1 MDHSAPILANAEV
14 LPEIL
19 TAKELEAFLRIDVK
33 TIYSYVQRGLIPHM
47 RIESNLRFSKHPVLR
62 WLEEAQRRQFQVRG
76 DIIRTTPT
84 VLFGVPGRQQDLVVL
99 VPLDEQDTVPDL
111 SAAGRIQAEPAIEG
125 VTVEFRSSS
134 Q

>member
-33 TIYSYVQRGLIPHM
+33 TIYSYVQRGLIPHI
-47 RIESNLRFSKHPVLR
+47 RIELNLRFSKHPVLR
-62 WLEEAQRRQFQVRG
+62 WLEEAQRRQFQ
-76 DIIRTTPT
+76 IIRTTPT
-84 VLFGVPGRQQDLVVL
+84 VLFGVSGRQQDLVVL

-125 VTVEFRSSS
+125 VTVELRSSS